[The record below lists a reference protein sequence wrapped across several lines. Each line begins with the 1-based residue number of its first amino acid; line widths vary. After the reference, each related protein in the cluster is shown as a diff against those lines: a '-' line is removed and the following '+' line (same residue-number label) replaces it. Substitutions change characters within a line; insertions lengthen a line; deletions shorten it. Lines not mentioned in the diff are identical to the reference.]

1 MCRWNSRLS
10 SAAPAVLPR
19 EFELFLSS
27 LNDLAL
33 LGKLNLTPQKPLQ
46 RACQRDPEG
55 QSSSVSLKTY
65 LAIARHKTRLV
76 KTMCNRPRL
85 G

>member
-1 MCRWNSRLS
+1 MS

-33 LGKLNLTPQKPLQ
+33 LGKLNLTPQKLLQ
-46 RACQRDPEG
+46 RACQRDPEAIE
-55 QSSSVSLKTY
+55 QCQPKTY
-65 LAIARHKTRLV
+65 LAIAGTRQG
-76 KTMCNRPRL
+76 R
-85 G
+85 